1 MSDDVLIEY
10 IKDYFVYNSDGTIT
24 RLDRK
29 NSNGSYDK
37 DGYLILKIKGKQYKA
52 HRIIYAMHHGVMPN
66 KEIDHINR
74 IRDDNRIENLR
85 LVDRKTNVRN
95 SLLKPNKNTGV
106 VGVYIDKTKGLKKKY
121 ENIIENLKLDDKKTK
136 VRNSLLKQNKN
147 TGVVGVYIDKT
158 NRLKKKYTTKLGGKT
173 YRFYSLEDALM
184 KRKEYFKGENIN
196 VK

>member
-106 VGVYIDKTKGLKKKY
+106 VGVYIDKTNGLKKKY
-121 ENIIENLKLDDKKTK
+121 A
-136 VRNSLLKQNKN
+136 
-147 TGVVGVYIDKT
+147 
-158 NRLKKKYTTKLGGKT
+158 TKLGGKT